1 LFATE
6 PTTGIEPVTYHLQGS
21 HEIIPKAYMK
31 DKVRIL
37 PQEIKIESRV
47 EMMMVVDGVIVCKS
61 KKEC

>member
-1 LFATE
+1 
-6 PTTGIEPVTYHLQGS
+6 
-21 HEIIPKAYMK
+21 MK

-37 PQEIKIESRV
+37 PQEIKIESQV